1 MEPFEARARGLGFKA
16 PAGVDE
22 AGRGPLAGPV
32 VAAAVILPDGYESD
46 LISDSKALSASARE
60 RAFSLI
66 VTDAVAFGI
75 ASASVEEIDLHNILR
90 ASLLAMSRAVLAL
103 SVPADHLF
111 VDGIHPVP
119 LPLMSQETLV
129 DGDARCL
136 SVAAASIL
144 AKVTRDRQMAE
155 LDLLYPSYGFA
166 KHKGYPTKA
175 HKAAVVRFGPSPV
188 HRRSFRGAGFK

>member
-1 MEPFEARARGLGFKA
+1 
-16 PAGVDE
+16 
-22 AGRGPLAGPV
+22 LAGPV
-32 VAAAVILPDGYESD
+32 VAAAVILPEGYEND

-60 RAFSLI
+60 RAFSSIIRDALAC
-66 VTDAVAFGI
+66 AVAE
-75 ASASVEEIDLHNILR
+75 ATVEEIDSLNILR
-90 ASLLAMSRAVLAL
+90 ASLLAMRRAVEAL
-103 SVPADHLF
+103 SVPADHLL

-119 LPLMSQETLV
+119 LPLSQETLV

-144 AKVTRDRQMAE
+144 AKVTRDRAMAD
-155 LDLLYPSYGFA
+155 LDRLYPDYGFA
-166 KHKGYPTKA
+166 RHKGYPTKA